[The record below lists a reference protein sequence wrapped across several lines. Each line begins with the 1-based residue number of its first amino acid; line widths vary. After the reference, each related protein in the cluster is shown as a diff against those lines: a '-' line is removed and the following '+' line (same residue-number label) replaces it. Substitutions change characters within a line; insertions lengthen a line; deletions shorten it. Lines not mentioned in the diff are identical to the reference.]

1 MSKIAKTVYNSEVIN
16 LQDGREVTLVPLAIG
31 SLRRFMKAWGDFANI
46 ENEDDAFDIY
56 INCCGIALEKS
67 VKEDFSNG
75 TRDNEK
81 YITDEYREYLED
93 VLDMDTIY
101 KILDV
106 CGGLKLNDP
115 KLLEEAERLAREQAA
130 QDGKN

>member
-1 MSKIAKTVYNSEVIN
+1 MAKTVYDSVDIT

-31 SLRRFMKAWGDFANI
+31 RLRRFMKAWSEFANI

-56 INCCGIALEKS
+56 INCCGIALEKA
-67 VKEDFSNG
+67 VQTDFNSTKDTENVIP
-75 TRDNEK
+75 D
-81 YITDEYREYLED
+81 DYREYLED

-101 KILDV
+101 KVLEV

-115 KLLEEAERLAREQAA
+115 KLLAEAERLAAEAA
-130 QDGKN
+130 GPGKN

>member
-1 MSKIAKTVYNSEVIN
+1 MAKTVYDTEDIT

-31 SLRRFMKAWGDFANI
+31 RLRRFMKAWAEFANI
-46 ENEDDAFDIY
+46 KNEDEAFDIY
-56 INCCGIALEKS
+56 INCCGISLEKA
-67 VKEDFSNG
+67 VEADFP
-75 TRDNEK
+75 TTKDTDK
-81 YITDEYREYLED
+81 VITDDYREYLEE

-115 KLLEEAERLAREQAA
+115 KLLEEAEKLAREAA
-130 QDGKN
+130 AGTT